1 VPKQSDHAGVL
12 IPPPL
17 LFVVPLLLGIW
28 LHTRQPW
35 TILVTPARAMTVVG
49 IAAVAAGLALD
60 LIAVGAFRR
69 RGTTVLPALRPTSAI
84 VAAGPYRF
92 TRNPMYVGMAIMYVG
107 FSVVLNTAWPLV
119 FLPFSVLAVD
129 RYVIRREERYLAAK
143 FGAEYDRYR
152 QTVRRWL

>member
-1 VPKQSDHAGVL
+1 VPKQSDHAGVV

-17 LFVVPLLLGIW
+17 LFIVPLLFGIW
-28 LHTRQPW
+28 LHARQPW
-35 TILVTPARAMTVVG
+35 PIVEMPARAMTVLG
-49 IAAVAAGLALD
+49 IAAVAAGLVLD

-69 RGTTVLPALRPTSAI
+69 RGTTVLPAFRPTSAI

-107 FSVVLNTAWPLV
+107 FSVVINTAWPLV

-129 RYVIRREERYLAAK
+129 RYVIRHEERYLAAK